1 MKSLILI
8 RFDKLAINLFS
19 RVASTA
25 LLVLMASAGAAV
37 AQTYDFTFTGSGGM
51 DASGT
56 IDIVG
61 GVAVSGS
68 INLTGVPLEANPS
81 TLITASGSL
90 LPASGA
96 TDARNH
102 DGDVITYD
110 NVVNLSNDP
119 IFDGDGLGFG
129 SGYYGMD
136 GGTSEYV
143 TIINLWGNGPGSYS
157 LFIGEAQVD
166 GDGNVIGDPQ
176 WVYHTDNSSTS
187 SLNLVPVPEP
197 ATLGLVSAGLLSL
210 LAFRRRKA

>member
-19 RVASTA
+19 RLASTA
-25 LLVLMASAGAAV
+25 LLVLMASARAAV

-129 SGYYGMD
+129 SGYYGM
-136 GGTSEYV
+136 
-143 TIINLWGNGPGSYS
+143 
-157 LFIGEAQVD
+157 
-166 GDGNVIGDPQ
+166 
-176 WVYHTDNSSTS
+176 
-187 SLNLVPVPEP
+187 
-197 ATLGLVSAGLLSL
+197 
-210 LAFRRRKA
+210 